1 MLKQSLHSF
10 SEAKLTRHVN
20 SAFKQYHSLF
30 SLAQS
35 PLAHSSLITP
45 VLVLDNVSPSADRRG
60 WAFRLVLEWAAEQL
74 APETAVYPLGTYR
87 PYEDPTWQ
95 DPRWWRYNIV
105 RHRYLEPI
113 HPDNFVEAG
122 RFTETLLALTGIPS
136 SDTFFDERNRA
147 MREMAYTLRQQLLH
161 GHHDETLRQL
171 ALQKAF
177 RPLRAQPTAGAV
189 LAIAATFNEA
199 FARSL
204 LLDMAAQER
213 LNDVERALA
222 YLVRNRFIMME
233 DESNTLWLS
242 PILQNYV
249 YQQQTR
255 SKLRRRHQLI
265 ARYYASQRDSLKAAY
280 HWQKAEHWPKAAT
293 LLLAD
298 AMQLVNELQI
308 PELRE
313 ALLTF
318 KANQLE
324 QTQWR
329 EVQIT
334 LSDLYYGNGQYEEAL
349 VACRRALKVT
359 EKAAHQARVYRR
371 MGKLYEKQNQRHA
384 LAYYQQAAERFSP
397 GDSELVDMLKDR
409 GWLYIL
415 REEWALA
422 ETDLQ
427 EALAYAPTAATLV
440 RADILEALASLHRKQ
455 KRFDTAV
462 AYAQQA
468 LALREEA
475 GNLPRLADSFLN
487 LGILYAAMG
496 DYEHALAAYEEALQ
510 TYEKQNNQERIA
522 TALMNMGMAYHLDG
536 RLSQAVD
543 FYQRGL
549 QLCQQTSLPHT
560 EAKAH
565 YNLAEALAASGKVAL
580 SRLHWQRGY
589 DLSNEAQFDDLI
601 AHFLK
606 LREETSSLRNLT
618 LKLPITEMETQP
630 ITRLEL
636 VYQPDPDEEVA
647 MTLAEREGRVTA
659 KRFMTVSEISKATA
673 TRKLVGLVER
683 GILEK
688 RGKGRGT
695 HYVLRVVKEIGESG
709 ETAVMP
715 DWTQLTQLLQQ
726 YKPVWQRQFSLNRL
740 GIIGH
745 TPDQAAN
752 ILNFVAD
759 FTRLPDL
766 RAFFELEEELAQI
779 VNHPVDLKLF
789 SQQKLAQKVMWI

>member
-1 MLKQSLHSF
+1 MLTVLLSSITACLVWRSRRW
-10 SEAKLTRHVN
+10 LI
-20 SAFKQYHSLF
+20 
-30 SLAQS
+30 
-35 PLAHSSLITP
+35 PLSSRP
-45 VLVLDNVSPSADRRG
+45 CWCWDNVSPSADGRG
-60 WAFRLVLEWAAEQL
+60 RALRLVLQWAAEQL
-74 APETAVYPLGTYR
+74 APETAVYSLGTYR

-136 SDTFFDERNRA
+136 IDTFFDERNRA
-147 MREMAYTLRQQLLH
+147 MREMAHTLRQQLLH
-161 GHHDETLRQL
+161 GHHDEILHQL

-177 RPLRAQPTAGAV
+177 RPLQAQPTAWAV

-222 YLVRNRFIMME
+222 YLVHNRFIMME

-265 ARYYASQRDSLKAAY
+265 ARHYVAQRDSLKAAY
-280 HWQKAEHWPKAAT
+280 HWQKAEQWPKAAT

-298 AMQLVNELQI
+298 AVQLVNELQI

-318 KANQLE
+318 KANQLD
-324 QTQWR
+324 QAQWR

-349 VACRRALKVT
+349 AACRRALKVT
-359 EKAAHQARVYRR
+359 EEAAHQARVYRR

-397 GDSELVDMLKDR
+397 ADSELVDMLKDR

-427 EALAYAPTAATLV
+427 EALAYAPMAATRA

-487 LGILYAAMG
+487 LGILYAAMD
-496 DYEHALAAYEEALQ
+496 DYEHALAAYKEALQ

-543 FYQRGL
+543 FYGRGL
-549 QLCQQTSLPHT
+549 QLCQQVSLPHT

-565 YNLAEALAASGKVAL
+565 YNLAEAWAAMGRSSEARTYWQQGYKL
-580 SRLHWQRGY
+580 SCQ
-589 DLSNEAQFDDLI
+589 AQFDDQI

-606 LREETSSLRNLT
+606 LRQETPILRDLVVPTISETKPLSSDAKISPQL
-618 LKLPITEMETQP
+618 
-630 ITRLEL
+630 
-636 VYQPDPDEEVA
+636 DPDEQA
-647 MTLAEREGRVTA
+647 IITLVHQEGRATA
-659 KRFMTVSEISKATA
+659 RQLMRVNDISKATA
-673 TRKLVGLVER
+673 TRKLAGLVGR

-715 DWTQLTQLLQQ
+715 DWTQLTQLVQQ

-789 SQQKLAQKVMWI
+789 SQQKLEQKVQWI